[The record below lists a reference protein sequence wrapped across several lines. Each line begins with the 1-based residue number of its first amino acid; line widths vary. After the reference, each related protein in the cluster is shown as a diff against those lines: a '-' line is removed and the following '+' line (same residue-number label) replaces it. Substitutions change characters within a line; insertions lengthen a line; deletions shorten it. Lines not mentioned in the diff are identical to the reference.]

1 MPRDTNNGYEVYF
14 EDFFGDL
21 IPDELATS
29 NDSGTITVNV
39 GLTGNKA
46 VGSSILRLDN
56 SNDGDNEMCEVDT
69 GHTSYRVSDGHL
81 YFEARVSPHDVSVMA
96 VNVGFHDETTESGN
110 SLPVELSG
118 TTWTSNAGDWIGFVF
133 DADATTN
140 NWHAFW
146 VDDSNDTSVAIGTL
160 QSDVALADTT
170 WYTLRLDLYDAGSG
184 NQVVAEWK
192 VQDAN
197 GNHWEYRNSSTI
209 DRDAA
214 LSFHIGNELRGAVDN
229 GSLDVDYIE
238 VGKSR
243 VA

>member
-1 MPRDTNNGYEVYF
+1 MPRDTQKGYDIYF
-14 EDFFGDL
+14 EDFHGDL
-21 IPDELATS
+21 IPDELASTS
-29 NDSGTITVNV
+29 DTGTVTVNV

-56 SNDGDNEMCEVDT
+56 SNNTDNDMIEVDT

-81 YFEARVSPHDVSVMA
+81 YFEARVAPHDVSVMA

-118 TTWTSNAGDWIGFVF
+118 TTWTSTAGEWIGFVF

-140 NWHAFW
+140 NWYVFW
-146 VDDSNDTSVAIGTL
+146 VDDNNDTSVAIATL
-160 QSDVALADTT
+160 QSDIALADTT
-170 WYTLRLDLYDAGSG
+170 WYTLRCDLHDAGSG
-184 NQVVAEWK
+184 NQVVAEFS
-192 VQDAN
+192 VQDEN
-197 GNHWEYRNSSTI
+197 GNHWEYRNTSTI

-214 LSFHIGNELRGAVDN
+214 LSFHIGNELRASVDN